1 MNDSLLISNY
11 YLSLWEVLF
20 ALSIVVGGKVV
31 GGYVMKYVY
40 DFVRDDD
47 SADRTAPHK
56 APPGRRQAIP
66 ARTLLWGGLAGLFIV
81 SGLLQI
87 RPLLVTATPELVA
100 AAVAPA
106 SAGPWVHSVV
116 MNGARI
122 WFSDAT
128 ASNIISVIAQWSLA
142 SLLWLGRDRLVGTIG
157 LYLTVALSVLEW
169 VFGEGFGHLAAG
181 AGYWTG
187 APGAALLFALGAVLL
202 LVTEDA
208 WRSGAVRRAG
218 MRATAVYWALG
229 AALQLL
235 RMAQWPRLASEI
247 ARFDGHYARLGL
259 IVLAPGVAGAG
270 SASASV
276 FWSAAAL
283 AAMLLLCA
291 LMWRTRWQAVGALL
305 SLLAVLLA
313 WVVVGGFGSAV
324 HFAENAGG
332 FPIFAVL
339 LLSVWYAPREGAPQ
353 ETVAASERGA

>member
-1 MNDSLLISNY
+1 MNDSVLISNY

-56 APPGRRQAIP
+56 AAPPGRREAIP

-87 RPLLVTATPELVA
+87 RPFLVTATPELVA

-106 SAGPWVHSVV
+106 SAGPWVRSVA
-116 MNGARI
+116 MAGARI

-128 ASNIISVIAQWSLA
+128 ASNIISVTAQWSLA
-142 SLLWLGRDRLVGTIG
+142 SLLWLGRERLVGAIG
-157 LYLTVALSVLEW
+157 LYLTLALSILEW

-181 AGYWTG
+181 AGYWIG
-187 APGAALLFALGAVLL
+187 APGAALLYALGAVLL
-202 LVTEDA
+202 LVSEDA
-208 WRSGAVRRAG
+208 WRSGAVRRVG
-218 MRATAVYWALG
+218 MRAAAVYWALG

-235 RMAQWPRLASEI
+235 RMGQWTRLAPEI
-247 ARFDGHYARLGL
+247 ARFDGDYARLGL
-259 IVLAPGVAGAG
+259 IVLAPGAAGA
-270 SASASV
+270 ASAPATY
-276 FWSAAAL
+276 WSAAAL
-283 AAMLLLCA
+283 AVMMMLSA
-291 LMWRTRWQAVGALL
+291 LMWRARWQPVGAPL
-305 SLLAVLLA
+305 SLLAVFLVWA
-313 WVVVGGFGSAV
+313 AIGGFGSAV

-339 LLSVWYAPREGAPQ
+339 LASVWYAPREGAPQ
-353 ETVAASERGA
+353 ETVVASEQGA